1 MSLSELANAENPI
14 EAILELAMKEI
25 GADATDATIRTY
37 SSLLEDAIRMDSGDK
52 PVQWGEFLNDL
63 NGDNY
68 FDAAVRTLA
77 ESVGASSSQA
87 ESFLR
92 LTDAVTEIKSGVPEA
107 DALATLENELDA
119 IEPTE
124 PEPYAHLAD
133 ESRNSKLEFDE
144 QMAEPD
150 PDQPEP
156 QPFVQDGGK
165 DE

>member
-124 PEPYAHLAD
+124 PEPYACLLYTSPSPRD
-133 ESRNSKLEFDE
+133 R
-144 QMAEPD
+144 
-150 PDQPEP
+150 
-156 QPFVQDGGK
+156 G
-165 DE
+165 